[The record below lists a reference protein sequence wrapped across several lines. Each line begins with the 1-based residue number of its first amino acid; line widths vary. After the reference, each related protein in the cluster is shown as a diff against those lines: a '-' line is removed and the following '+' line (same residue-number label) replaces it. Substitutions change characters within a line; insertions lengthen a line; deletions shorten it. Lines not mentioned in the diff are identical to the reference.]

1 MPRYD
6 YTCPT
11 CGQTVEL
18 AHSSTD
24 AAMAEPRPCPTDATP
39 MTRVIRPVGVSFK
52 GQGWTPKFGP
62 QFL

>member
-11 CGQTVEL
+11 CGQTVER
-18 AHSSTD
+18 AHPSTD
-24 AAMAEPRPCPTDATP
+24 AAMAEPRLCPSDGTP
-39 MTRVIRPVGVSFK
+39 MERVIRPVGVSFK

-62 QFL
+62 HHF